1 MMPIFNNCPTPSHFS
16 PCTST
21 SELSSPIYVGAK
33 LPASSSFFSSLIKA
47 LAAFCHKDVGICGV
61 DLSPSDMCR
70 LQPFCCSQDSLKR
83 AYHTIRYHQ
92 PFQKVEDQGFL
103 CPFSTGRA
111 VSTCFNHGHT
121 GCQHM
126 YQYTVH
132 TYNYYIIYWQ
142 PGCNHVNVMPSD
154 MIAVKRSESYGPS
167 VELLYT
173 DTYSWPASL
182 WSLMPIDDHREPA
195 LFDPKM
201 AEKSSVK
208 SEHMGQR
215 RALHEPRI
223 KSLEDHGLYMTLK

>member
-1 MMPIFNNCPTPSHFS
+1 
-16 PCTST
+16 
-21 SELSSPIYVGAK
+21 
-33 LPASSSFFSSLIKA
+33 
-47 LAAFCHKDVGICGV
+47 
-61 DLSPSDMCR
+61 
-70 LQPFCCSQDSLKR
+70 
-83 AYHTIRYHQ
+83 
-92 PFQKVEDQGFL
+92 
-103 CPFSTGRA
+103 
-111 VSTCFNHGHT
+111 
-121 GCQHM
+121 
-126 YQYTVH
+126 
-132 TYNYYIIYWQ
+132 
-142 PGCNHVNVMPSD
+142 MPSD